1 MGIGLVVVIFLGL
14 CLAVWSMRLR
24 GCVYG
29 CAWMTLG
36 ALMVV
41 AVYLFSTG
49 ILRM

>member
-1 MGIGLVVVIFLGL
+1 MGIGLTVVIFLGL
-14 CLAVWSMRLR
+14 FVVVWSMRLR
-24 GCVYG
+24 GCTYG

-41 AVYLFSTG
+41 AAYLFSTG